1 MATVINFDELAGN
14 TVVTDQYSG
23 VTFST
28 ADPGYF
34 AAVNIPAFFGTSQP
48 NALGGLNENGGA
60 DGTLP
65 LDVAFDSPVNN
76 FSFFT
81 VADSTIGTAALI
93 DVYTANGLTT
103 TVNLITDGNLFTRDL
118 VDLSSFTDIIRINI
132 NTITDPAGIAYDDF
146 AFEFPSLN
154 IAPVAVDDSITA
166 AQNSSQTI
174 LAADLL
180 ANDTDEDGDPL
191 TLTEVSNPLN
201 GTVALDANGD
211 VVFTPA
217 SGFSGTASFDY
228 TVSDGTD
235 TDIGSV
241 TVAVGGIFNGGNGK
255 DTLIGTGGND
265 RMSGGNGADE
275 LYGRAGDDTLGGDGS
290 DNGPDLLDGGLGN
303 DILTGGLGPDVFVLG
318 AGNGTDTITDFKTP
332 DVIGL
337 SGGLS
342 FSDLT
347 LSGNNVI
354 LTSTSEVLAT
364 LVGVNATSLTASN
377 FASV

>member
-1 MATVINFDELAGN
+1 MAILINFDDLAPD
-14 TVVTDQYSG
+14 TVVSNQYSG

-28 ADPGYF
+28 DAESVRAIGI
-34 AAVNIPAFFGTSQP
+34 ASIFGTSQP
-48 NALGGLNENGGA
+48 NLIGTFDAGGSLNGNKI
-60 DGTLP
+60 
-65 LDVAFDSPVNN
+65 LDVSFDSPVNN
-76 FSFFT
+76 LSFLT
-81 VADSTIGTAALI
+81 VGDNTNGTAALI

-103 TVNLITDGNLFTRDL
+103 TVDLITDGNAFVPDL
-118 VDLSSFTDIIRINI
+118 VDLSSFTNIIRINV
-132 NTITDPAGIAYDDF
+132 NTITDPGGIGYDDF
-146 AFEFPSLN
+146 AFEFAPLN
-154 IAPVAVDDSITA
+154 IAPVAVDDSVTA
-166 AQNSSQTI
+166 AQGTAKTI

-217 SGFSGTASFDY
+217 SGFSGTASFEY

-241 TVAVGGIFNGGNGK
+241 TVEVGGIFNGGNGK

-275 LYGRAGDDTLGGDGS
+275 LYGGDGDDTLGGDGS

-303 DILTGGLGPDVFVLG
+303 DILTGGLGPDVFVLA
-318 AGNGTDTITDFKTP
+318 AGNGTDTITDFQTP

-342 FSDLT
+342 FSDLSF
-347 LSGNNVI
+347 SGNNVI

-364 LVGVNATSLTASN
+364 LVGVDATSLTAN
-377 FASV
+377 DFVGV

>member
-28 ADPGYF
+28 DTGSVATL
-34 AAVNIPAFFGTSQP
+34 AAAAIFGSSQP
-48 NALGGLNENGGA
+48 NLIGTFDESGGL
-60 DGTLP
+60 DGNKI
-65 LDVAFDSPVNN
+65 LDVDFDLPVNN
-76 FSFFT
+76 LSFFT
-81 VADSTIGTAALI
+81 VGDNTNGTAALI
-93 DVYTANGLTT
+93 DVYTADGLTT
-103 TVNLITDGNLFTRDL
+103 TVDLIVDGDFSMPDL
-118 VDLSSFTDIIRINI
+118 VDLSSFIDITRINI
-132 NTITDPAGIAYDDF
+132 NTITDPAGIGYDDF
-146 AFEFPSLN
+146 AFEFAPLN

-275 LYGRAGDDTLGGDGS
+275 LYGGAGDDTLGGDGS
-290 DNGPDLLDGGLGN
+290 DIALR
-303 DILTGGLGPDVFVLG
+303 
-318 AGNGTDTITDFKTP
+318 
-332 DVIGL
+332 
-337 SGGLS
+337 
-342 FSDLT
+342 
-347 LSGNNVI
+347 
-354 LTSTSEVLAT
+354 E
-364 LVGVNATSLTASN
+364 
-377 FASV
+377 

>member
-1 MATVINFDELAGN
+1 MTTIINFDELAGN
-14 TVVTDQYSG
+14 TVVSDQYSG

-28 ADPGYF
+28 DPGSVV
-34 AAVNIPAFFGTSQP
+34 AIPIAGIFGTSAP
-48 NALGGLNENGGA
+48 NLIGTFDENGGL
-60 DGTLP
+60 DGNLT
-65 LDVAFDSPVNN
+65 LDVAFESPVNN

-81 VADSTIGTAALI
+81 IGDDTNGTAALI
-93 DVYTANGLTT
+93 DVYTADGLTT
-103 TVNLITDGNLFTRDL
+103 TVDLITDGNGFTPEL
-118 VDLSSFTDIIRINI
+118 VDLSTFTNITRINI
-132 NTITDPAGIAYDDF
+132 NTITDPGGIGYDDF
-146 AFEFPSLN
+146 AFEFAPLN
-154 IAPVAVDDSITA
+154 IAPVAVDDSATA

-211 VVFTPA
+211 VVFTPT

-241 TVAVGGIFNGGNGK
+241 TVEVGGMFNGGNQK
-255 DTLIGTGGND
+255 DILIGTGGND
-265 RMSGGNGADE
+265 WMSGGNGADE
-275 LYGRAGDDTLGGDGS
+275 LYGGEGDDTLGGDGS

-303 DILTGGLGPDVFVLG
+303 DILTGGLGPDVFVL
-318 AGNGTDTITDFKTP
+318 APGNGTDTITDFQTP
-332 DVIGL
+332 DSIGL
-337 SGGLS
+337 SGGIGFGDLS
-342 FSDLT
+342 FSG
-347 LSGNNVI
+347 SNII

-364 LVGVNATSLTASN
+364 LVSVDATSLTAN
-377 FASV
+377 DFVSV